1 MDGNQTTRGK
11 RLAHW
16 LRLRARRVVREN
28 STPARTGLGFALGSF
43 IGVFP
48 SFLIGSPLAFF
59 LAGRFGWNRAAAVAG
74 TFLMNPVTAPVFY
87 WISTWLGLE
96 VLGREVETAQIGGLI
111 NQAPHFGL
119 AFLVGNTLFALVVAG
134 ALVHNFIKTLTYLGL
149 ESYVLMWHS
158 GTREVTPR
166 ASQKPLPHRALFRR
180 SP

>member
-16 LRLRARRVVREN
+16 LRLQARRVVREN
-28 STPARTGLGFALGSF
+28 STPAKTGLGFALGSF

-59 LAGRFGWNRAAAVAG
+59 LAGRFGWNRAAGVAG

-134 ALVHNFIKTLTYLGL
+134 ALGTLTFFFVRKARRDDLAKA
-149 ESYVLMWHS
+149 
-158 GTREVTPR
+158 P
-166 ASQKPLPHRALFRR
+166 ASSAKPAMPASSSAILP
-180 SP
+180 